1 MELKFKNALFSV
13 LYVASFASVCI
24 LLSGAICIFVTCIW
38 EDGKDMFLC
47 LIIFGSALLG
57 VWIITCVVVLLS
69 KTVIVTENEISIYR
83 GKKLKYCV
91 KKEDIEEC
99 IYNEMKWYNFLF
111 PVSTINAFML
121 QFRLKNKKSIS
132 KEFCSLSLKQVIQ
145 IRETFGYP
153 IRIISK
159 IHEQ

>member
-1 MELKFKNALFSV
+1 MELKFKNALFAV
-13 LYVASFASVCI
+13 IYVACLFSVAVI
-24 LLSGAICIFVTCIW
+24 FMCIFGIVMTFCF
-38 EDGKDMFLC
+38 ENARDFRDVLFY
-47 LIIFGSALLG
+47 GS
-57 VWIITCVVVLLS
+57 IVLLAGWLIS
-69 KTVIVTENEISIYR
+69 IVVMMLNKNVIVNSEEIKLCR
-83 GKKLKYCV
+83 GKKV
-91 KKEDIEEC
+91 KWSIKKDEIEEC

-145 IRETFGYP
+145 IGETFGYP

-159 IHEQ
+159 IYEQ